1 LAPRLPALPPTG
13 VSGGLGLFKKAHG
26 VRKSVNQTS
35 AKSRVFFFV
44 PSYGFLQL
52 LGSFLADFNDQD

>member
-1 LAPRLPALPPTG
+1 LPPKG
-13 VSGGLGLFKKAHG
+13 ASGGLEFFKTARG

-35 AKSRVFFFV
+35 AKLRVFFFV

-52 LGSFLADFNDQD
+52 LGRFLADFNDQN